1 MVKFL
6 NSGGLIM
13 SSSSIDWNKFG
24 DYAGLATQGI
34 GVIGQVAGAFY
45 SARSIRRNAELQ
57 AFMAEMNAKNSERQ
71 AQNVF
76 LQRDKQIAALGI
88 KSGRLKSSQRVALA
102 ANGVDL
108 SSENAVELLADT
120 ELMKEV
126 DKSQI
131 EQNAVAEA
139 WGYRL
144 QGVQH
149 QNQALFARAQKAG
162 VSPLLAT
169 HNTLLTGASQVAE
182 NWYNLKKQGAFQSK
196 PKSDDPI
203 YGLYAMNNG
212 WK

>member
-131 EQNAVAEA
+131 EQNAIAEA

-149 QNQALFARAQKAG
+149 QNDALFARAQQKG
-162 VSPLLAT
+162 TSPLLSAT
-169 HNTLLTGASQVAE
+169 TTLLNGASPVAQS
-182 NWYNLKKQGAFQSK
+182 WYALKKQGAFQSK

>member
-1 MVKFL
+1 
-6 NSGGLIM
+6 M

-24 DYAGLATQGI
+24 DYVGLATQGI

-131 EQNAVAEA
+131 EQNAIAEA

-149 QNQALFARAQKAG
+149 QNDALFARAQQKG
-162 VSPLLAT
+162 TSPLLSAT
-169 HNTLLTGASQVAE
+169 TTLLNGASQVAQS
-182 NWYNLKKQGAFQSK
+182 WYTLKKQGAFQSK
-196 PKSDDPI
+196 QKSDDPI
-203 YGLYAMNNG
+203 HALYTLNNG

>member
-1 MVKFL
+1 
-6 NSGGLIM
+6 M

-57 AFMAEMNAKNSERQ
+57 AFMAEMNAKNNERQ

-120 ELMKEV
+120 EFMKEV
-126 DKSQI
+126 DKDQI

-169 HNTLLTGASQVAE
+169 HNTLLTGASQVAQ
-182 NWYNLKKQGAFQSK
+182 NWYSLKKQGAFQSK

>member
-1 MVKFL
+1 
-6 NSGGLIM
+6 M

-57 AFMAEMNAKNSERQ
+57 AFIAEMNAKNSERQ

-131 EQNAVAEA
+131 EQNAIAEA

-149 QNQALFARAQKAG
+149 QNDALFARAQQKG
-162 VSPLLAT
+162 TSPLLSAT
-169 HNTLLTGASQVAE
+169 TTLLNGASQVAQS
-182 NWYNLKKQGAFQSK
+182 WYTLKKQGAFQSK
-196 PKSDDPI
+196 KKSDDPI
-203 YGLYAMNNG
+203 HALYTLNNG

>member
-57 AFMAEMNAKNSERQ
+57 AFMAEMNAKNNERQ

-120 ELMKEV
+120 EFMKEV
-126 DKSQI
+126 DKDQI

-144 QGVQH
+144 QGVQN
-149 QNQALFARAQKAG
+149 QNQALFTRAQKAG

-169 HNTLLTGASQVAE
+169 HNTMLTGASQVAQ
-182 NWYNLKKQGAFQSK
+182 NWYTLKKQGAFQSK
-196 PKSDDPI
+196 QKTDDPI

>member
-1 MVKFL
+1 
-6 NSGGLIM
+6 
-13 SSSSIDWNKFG
+13 
-24 DYAGLATQGI
+24 
-34 GVIGQVAGAFY
+34 
-45 SARSIRRNAELQ
+45 
-57 AFMAEMNAKNSERQ
+57 MNAKNSERQ

-131 EQNAVAEA
+131 EQNAIAEA

-169 HNTLLTGASQVAE
+169 HNTLLTGASQVAQ
-182 NWYNLKKQGAFQSK
+182 NWYSLKKQGAFQSK

>member
-1 MVKFL
+1 
-6 NSGGLIM
+6 M

-131 EQNAVAEA
+131 EQNAIAEA

-149 QNQALFARAQKAG
+149 QNDALFARAQQKG
-162 VSPLLAT
+162 TSPLLSAT
-169 HNTLLTGASQVAE
+169 TTLLNCASQVAQS
-182 NWYNLKKQGAFQSK
+182 WYTLKKQGAFQSK
-196 PKSDDPI
+196 KKSDDPI
-203 YGLYAMNNG
+203 HALYTLNNG

>member
-76 LQRDKQIAALGI
+76 FQRNKQIAALGI

-120 ELMKEV
+120 EFMKEV
-126 DKSQI
+126 DKDQI

-149 QNQALFARAQKAG
+149 QNDALFARAQQKG
-162 VSPLLAT
+162 TSPLLSAT
-169 HNTLLTGASQVAE
+169 TLLNGASQVAQS
-182 NWYNLKKQGAFQSK
+182 WYTLKKQGAFQSK
-196 PKSDDPI
+196 QKSDDPI
-203 YGLYAMNNG
+203 HALYTLNNG